1 MIAHGWSIARAIT
14 GRQKSEVRRFLRRTI
29 FCATHAD
36 IVKSYE
42 IMNRRTPVRLV
53 VALITASVL
62 YKVSTLPASII
73 TIWLLSIMTMD
84 LGSHLLRKKV
94 ARRPA
99 SRLDVPL
106 FFAFHFI
113 VCGSWSVMPLVLEF
127 RSQAEMFVGLIILM
141 GALVSA
147 AMTAVQVPISLLN
160 LLVVAGAML
169 APDVASEFGYK
180 PHAGALGALIIKLLF
195 LLNFASLVRA
205 WYLSARREASM
216 REELE
221 KKRRQAED
229 LAAAKAMFL
238 AHMSHEIR
246 SPLAGVTLMAN
257 LLKRLED
264 VPEDQRQ
271 LIEQIDAG
279 GQAILNLLNTVLD
292 YSKIEAGKV
301 RLSPAPTDVGALLE
315 GVVSLFHC
323 RAQEENSRL
332 SMAVNG
338 ILPSALML
346 DETRLRQVLTNLVSN
361 AIRNS
366 PGAMVHLTVGYE
378 DANETLLIEV
388 IDTGRGLDE
397 EMKKHLFM
405 PYEQQTGADSG
416 TGLGLAIS
424 HGLINLMGGTIGF
437 RDTPGGGATFWI
449 RIPAPRITGD
459 VLPRRWTDAHMA
471 KA

>member
-1 MIAHGWSIARAIT
+1 
-14 GRQKSEVRRFLRRTI
+14 
-29 FCATHAD
+29 
-36 IVKSYE
+36 
-42 IMNRRTPVRLV
+42 
-53 VALITASVL
+53 
-62 YKVSTLPASII
+62 
-73 TIWLLSIMTMD
+73 
-84 LGSHLLRKKV
+84 
-94 ARRPA
+94 
-99 SRLDVPL
+99 
-106 FFAFHFI
+106 
-113 VCGSWSVMPLVLEF
+113 
-127 RSQAEMFVGLIILM
+127 
-141 GALVSA
+141 
-147 AMTAVQVPISLLN
+147 
-160 LLVVAGAML
+160 
-169 APDVASEFGYK
+169 
-180 PHAGALGALIIKLLF
+180 
-195 LLNFASLVRA
+195 
-205 WYLSARREASM
+205 M

-221 KKRRQAED
+221 KKRGQAEE

-301 RLSPAPTDVGALLE
+301 RLSAAPTDVGALLE

-378 DANETLLIEV
+378 DANATLLIEV

-405 PYEQQTGADSG
+405 PYEQQSGANSG

-449 RIPAPRITGD
+449 RIPAPQITGD
-459 VLPRRWTDAHMA
+459 VPPRRWTDAHMA